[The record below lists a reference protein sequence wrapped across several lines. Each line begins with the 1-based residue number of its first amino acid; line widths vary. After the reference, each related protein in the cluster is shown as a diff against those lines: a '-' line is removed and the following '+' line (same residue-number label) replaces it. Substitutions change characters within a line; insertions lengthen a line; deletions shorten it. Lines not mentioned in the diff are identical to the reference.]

1 LTNKI
6 GSWIIRKWIWFLF
19 ILIGFIAYWNLL
31 PAWQEMEQQAA
42 DAKFAI
48 ATKESISQRLLRLKE
63 DNVNAITKA
72 ASETNLLLDQHI
84 IDESREIEALKS
96 KLAAVRGF
104 GITKEIERGVLGYEI
119 DFAKWRYNEL
129 IRIRNQRLDAA
140 ERPGKIAETRAR
152 LQQKET
158 LYTTKLRE
166 YESIQIGNNTG
177 NQTINS
183 SSTGLINQANKL
195 IAWSGYEIKDANA
208 VHQELI
214 TINDEVRALKSQVES
229 LLRPQVSPAN
239 DMPSIERIILEIN
252 ALAKQATDTYES
264 SWVNKRIVQP
274 AIEYWPAALLTVIV
288 AIALSPLAR
297 LLCFFVLAPM
307 ASRQS
312 PILLDHRYSSRIA
325 AKGEMSS
332 AAGLSLR
339 LNPDEVLL
347 VHHDFTKAIPK
358 QCTVSTQLILD
369 RKSMLTSAFSGL
381 YNLARIEP
389 SEEISI
395 QLSAGH
401 DGLNELIRVELPS
414 ESDLVIEPSNI
425 VGVVTKKGQSVL
437 LGKHWVLGKLQSWL
451 KWRFR
456 YITISGPLTVILK
469 GGRGVIVTPV
479 NKELMIAPDFVVA
492 FSSCLAFGTSR
503 TETFAGYYSR
513 KRNLLNDQ
521 FLGTQGVVIHQE
533 ANVCSGTAG
542 IKKSGLEGLVDGVLK
557 AFGI

>member
-1 LTNKI
+1 MIKKI
-6 GSWIIRKWIWFLF
+6 GSWLVRKGIWFLF

-31 PAWQEMEQQAA
+31 PAWQEMEKQAA

-48 ATKESISQRLLRLKE
+48 ATKESSSQRLLRLQE
-63 DNVNAITKA
+63 DSVNVITKA

-84 IDESREIEALKS
+84 TNESREIESLKS
-96 KLAAVRGF
+96 KLTAIRGF
-104 GITKEIERGVLGYEI
+104 GITKEIERGFLGYEI

-140 ERPGKIAETRAR
+140 ERPGKIAETNSR

-158 LYTTKLRE
+158 LYATKFRE

-177 NQTINS
+177 NQIINS
-183 SSTGLINQANKL
+183 SSSGLITQANKL
-195 IAWSGYEIKDANA
+195 IAWSGHEIKDANA
-208 VHQELI
+208 IHRELVS
-214 TINDEVRALKSQVES
+214 INDEVKVLKSQRES
-229 LLRPQVSPAN
+229 LLRPQASPAN
-239 DMPSIERIILEIN
+239 DMPSIERTILEIN
-252 ALAKQATDTYES
+252 GLAKQATDTYES
-264 SWVNKRIVQP
+264 SWFNKRIVQP
-274 AIEYWPAALLTVIV
+274 AVEYWPAALLTVIL

-297 LLCFFVLAPM
+297 ILCFFVLAPI
-307 ASRQS
+307 ASRQP
-312 PILLDHRYSSRIA
+312 PILLDKHSPSRIA
-325 AKGEMSS
+325 VKGEMSS
-332 AAGLSLR
+332 ASGLSLQ

-358 QCTVSTQLILD
+358 QCVVSTQLILD
-369 RKSMLTSAFSGL
+369 RTCMLTSALSGL
-381 YNLARIEP
+381 YNLVRIET
-389 SEEISI
+389 SEEICI

-401 DGLNELIRVELPS
+401 DGLNELIQVELPS

-425 VGVVTKKGQSVL
+425 VGVVTKKGQSVFL
-437 LGKHWVLGKLQSWL
+437 EKHWALGKLQSWL

-479 NKELMIAPDFVVA
+479 NDELMIAPDFVVA
-492 FSSCLAFGTSR
+492 FSSSLAFGTSR

-513 KRNLLNDQ
+513 KKNLLNAR

-533 ANVCSGTAG
+533 ANVSSGTAG
-542 IKKSGLEGLVDGVLK
+542 VKKSGIEGLVDGVLK
-557 AFGI
+557 VFGI